1 MGFLTAF
8 SRVVLDMT
16 VSSPLLLFVVLHY
29 LLFFIVIASMRSR
42 GPSLPL
48 LRLPLDMEL
57 HGELTSVSN
66 NSSAKKGSDIVL
78 FDLCALVPLLHILCS
93 CLAKRAKVQSH
104 LEDPGAG
111 AALAS

>member
-42 GPSLPL
+42 GSSLSFPL
-48 LRLPLDMEL
+48 VPLDRGL

-66 NSSAKKGSDIVL
+66 NSSAKKGTAIVL

-93 CLAKRAKVQSH
+93 WLAREQKSS
-104 LEDPGAG
+104 LT
-111 AALAS
+111 